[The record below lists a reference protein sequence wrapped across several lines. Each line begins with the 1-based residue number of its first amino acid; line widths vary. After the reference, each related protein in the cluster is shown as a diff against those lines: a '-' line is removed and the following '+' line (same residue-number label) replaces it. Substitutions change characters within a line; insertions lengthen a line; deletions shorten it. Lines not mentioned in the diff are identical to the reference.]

1 MMSDPFRLDGQRA
14 LVVGAA
20 GGVGAATCRLL
31 ARLGA
36 SVAAADLAAPTEL
49 ASELQASGAAATAHF
64 CDVTNR
70 PAVEALV
77 ATCAPLD
84 VIVYTAAI
92 CPFDDWERDDW
103 DDAYAAVLSVNLK
116 GALDVARA
124 GLAVMKGSGK
134 GRGGRIILVS
144 SLAGR
149 TGGLIASPHYVA
161 SKGGLNALVKWLAQR
176 GAPHDVL
183 VNGVAPAS
191 IDTPMMAGQ
200 PVDTAKIPLGRMARP
215 DEVAGPIAFL
225 AAPASSYM
233 TGVILDVNGGLF
245 AP

>member
-1 MMSDPFRLDGQRA
+1 MSDPFRLDGQRA

-20 GGVGAATCRLL
+20 GGIGAATCRLL
-31 ARLGA
+31 AGLGA
-36 SVAAADLAAPTEL
+36 SVAASDLAAPTALADEL
-49 ASELQASGAAATAHF
+49 GATALS
-64 CDVTNR
+64 CDVR
-70 PAVEALV
+70 DRAAVEALV
-77 ATCAPLD
+77 ATSAPLD

-92 CPFDDWERDDW
+92 CPFDDWEAEDW
-103 DDAYAAVLSVNLK
+103 DDAYAAVLGVNLK
-116 GALDVARA
+116 GALDLARA
-124 GLAVMKGSGK
+124 GLAQMK
-134 GRGGRIILVS
+134 GRGGRIVLVS

-176 GAPHDVL
+176 GARHGVL

-191 IDTPMMAGQ
+191 VDTPMMTGQ
-200 PVDTAKIPLGRMARP
+200 PVDVAKIPLGRMARP
-215 DEVAGPIAFL
+215 EEVAGPIAFL